1 MSESP
6 TVLAVGVVDAERIRG
21 SGGLDRTWQELGV
34 AAPGDGRTPRRLFD
48 RTDSTYRRL
57 DRISRSL
64 VLAAMAAGIE
74 DVLGE
79 SARHAAAVL
88 AETHVGCLEIDR
100 RYTRS
105 LADDVVEATIF
116 PYTLPTTS
124 LGEMALRFGL
134 RGLTS
139 SLSVDDARRGAALRE
154 AQRMF
159 AAGEIEHAVVASVDV
174 LDESAPGL
182 PAGLRA
188 VVAVLARSGGRAV
201 GPWPLI
207 GASRDP
213 FGAF

>member
-1 MSESP
+1 MSEAP

-21 SGGLDRTWQELGV
+21 SGGLDRRWHELGV

-79 SARHAAAVL
+79 SARNAAAVL

-134 RGLTS
+134 RGLTV
-139 SLSVDDARRGAALRE
+139 SLSVDDSRRGAALRE

-188 VVAVLARSGGRAV
+188 VVAVLARAGGRAV
-201 GPWPLI
+201 APWPLT